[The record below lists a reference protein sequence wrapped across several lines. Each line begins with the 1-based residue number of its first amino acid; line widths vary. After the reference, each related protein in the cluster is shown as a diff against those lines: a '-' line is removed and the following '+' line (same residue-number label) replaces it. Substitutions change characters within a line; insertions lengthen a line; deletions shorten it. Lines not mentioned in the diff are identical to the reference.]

1 MCTGSDTLRVHTHR
15 GVIQEVK
22 SPMAKMFY
30 TLEEVCA
37 RLGKTAETIKAMVSS
52 GEIQEFRDGES
63 LVFKV
68 EQIDLLAVSDE
79 SGSAIELNLSDAAI
93 DFSGASDLDLSASA
107 TGDLDMDFDLGGSD
121 SMMDPPAT
129 APSTMDPPTPLPD
142 QPPAPTDSA
151 MPSES
156 PLGADEPDDE
166 LGLSGSNQGPLGL
179 DGSSLESFDL
189 GGSDSG
195 SLELTEPG
203 GFADDLDLSAE
214 LAAPPPGDDSGD
226 ISSLDLG
233 EGGETRIGE
242 GIDDLTLESVGSG
255 SGLLDL
261 TRESDDTSL
270 GAELLEEVYSSDDD
284 FVDVPA
290 ASGLFEAAEA
300 SGPAEAITG
309 SNEAAVAVA
318 PAGGVAVA
326 AQAWDPAGS
335 GLSAGMSIGALV
347 CLLGV
352 FAIVGVGLIGGS
364 SGLAPLI
371 AEKLWMWTGAIAGGT
386 VLLGLIGMFIG
397 KRGG

>member
-1 MCTGSDTLRVHTHR
+1 
-15 GVIQEVK
+15 
-22 SPMAKMFY
+22 MAKMFY
-30 TLEEVCA
+30 TLDEVCT
-37 RLGKTAETIKAMVSS
+37 RLGKTAETIKSMVSS

-68 EQIDLLAVSDE
+68 EQIDLLSASDE
-79 SGSAIELNLSDAAI
+79 SAGEIEIDLSDAAI
-93 DFSGASDLDLSASA
+93 DLDSASDLDLSASA
-107 TGDLDMDFDLGGSD
+107 TGDADLDLDLGLGGSD

-129 APSTMDPPTPLPD
+129 IDPPTPLPN
-142 QPPAPTDSA
+142 QAPAA
-151 MPSES
+151 IHEAPS
-156 PLGADEPDDE
+156 LGDD
-166 LGLSGSNQGPLGL
+166 LDMSGSDLGSLGL
-179 DGSSLESFDL
+179 DGSSMESFDL
-189 GGSDSG
+189 GGSASG

-203 GFADDLDLSAE
+203 GMADDLDLSAE
-214 LAAPPPGDDSGD
+214 LAAPPQTDDSGD

-233 EGGETRIGE
+233 EAGETRIGE

-270 GAELLEEVYSSDDD
+270 GAELLEEVYSSDDE
-284 FVDVPA
+284 FVEVPA

-300 SGPAEAITG
+300 SGAAEAITG
-309 SNEAAVAVA
+309 SNEASVAAA
-318 PAGGVAVA
+318 PKGGGGVAIA

-335 GLSAGMSIGALV
+335 GLAAGVSIGALV

-352 FAIVGVGLIGGS
+352 FAIVGVTLIGGS

-371 AEKLWMWTGAIAGGT
+371 AEKLWMWTGGIAGGT
-386 VLLGLIGMFIG
+386 ILLGLIGLFIG

>member
-1 MCTGSDTLRVHTHR
+1 
-15 GVIQEVK
+15 
-22 SPMAKMFY
+22 MAKMFY
-30 TLEEVCA
+30 TLEEVCE
-37 RLGKTAETIKAMVSS
+37 RLGKSRDEIEAMVSS

-68 EQIDLLAVSDE
+68 EQIDVLAASDD
-79 SGSAIELNLSDAAI
+79 SASDIELDLSDSAFNLG
-93 DFSGASDLDLSASA
+93 DSGALDLSASGSA
-107 TGDLDMDFDLGGSD
+107 ALDLGGGAG
-121 SMMDPPAT
+121 PA
-129 APSTMDPPTPLPD
+129 DPPTPLPD
-142 QPPAPTDSA
+142 QAPKAIEGEPAA
-151 MPSES
+151 EV
-156 PLGADEPDDE
+156 EDE
-166 LGLSGSNQGPLGL
+166 LDLSGGL
-179 DGSSLESFDL
+179 NIEGSSIEAFDL

-195 SLELTEPG
+195 SLEMTEPG
-203 GFADDLDLSAE
+203 GFVDELDLSAE
-214 LAAPPPGDDSGD
+214 LAAPPPAEDSGD

-233 EGGETRIGE
+233 EAGETRLGE

-300 SGPAEAITG
+300 SGPNEAISG
-309 SNEAAVAVA
+309 SNEAVAVGA
-318 PAGGVAVA
+318 PVGGVAAA

-335 GLSAGMSIGALV
+335 GLAAGMCIGALV

-352 FAIVGVGLIGGS
+352 FAIVGVQLIGGS

-371 AEKLWMWTGAIAGGT
+371 AEKLWIWTGGIAGGT
-386 VLLGLIGMFIG
+386 VLLGLIGLLIG